1 MAYNKKLALIA
12 NITAIDVAFRI
23 RNERTKATENEKQQL
38 EAYTGFGG
46 LKVILNDEND
56 LSGWSRTDLELLP
69 AVQNLWNT
77 VRRHARDEREY
88 NAIRSSLRSSVL
100 TAFYTPDRFIS
111 TLAKVLPDVLAK
123 MPERV
128 LEPSAGSGRFFQAF
142 NGWSDRGEQSITA
155 YEKDIVTG
163 TILQALHPDK
173 QVHVDGFETIPQ
185 EEMGTYDMA
194 ISNIPFG
201 DFRVFDPLMK
211 DGQRKLATQRIHNYF
226 FVKGLD
232 AVREG
237 GLVMYITSRGV
248 ADTASNAPIRE
259 YLMNQADLVSAIRL
273 PDRMFSDDGITEVGT
288 DLIILQKNSKK
299 VGLTEEEKLFVESK
313 EWETLK
319 KGDTEDIIGMIAKN
333 RFIDSGGNLENPMQA
348 LDNTIIGEP
357 YQSTDQYGKLTMRFV
372 EDELET
378 IEEKLPR
385 MLRND
390 FQMRFDAQLYMR
402 PEKVQEIT
410 ERVQNEEVTNLWD
423 LFGLTEEERTQI
435 KTKGHRA
442 RNRQPRPVSI
452 KLPPASKG
460 VRPFLMNDKPEA
472 FKQMAQAHYVSGTVA
487 FYEGQHGFITVEE
500 GKKMFNPRT
509 YLTETQEEMYTDYI
523 EVRDTYWQLFDTERD
538 LGTEQPALR
547 SRLNEAYDR
556 LVNRFGGLRSAEMA
570 ALLGMDDGYKE
581 IAALERYHNGVRV
594 KADIFQ
600 EPVSIIGYKEVDEN
614 LAPAEA
620 LAMSLNLYGA
630 VDLDFISEKTGRSH
644 TDIQQ
649 ELAGSIYYNPSLDEW
664 QEKSRMLSGDVYEK
678 IENFQV
684 YEQLRA
690 QAGDTQ
696 GVNDIRM
703 TIAALEESKPKVIP
717 FAELDFN
724 LGERWIPTE
733 YYEQFICDV
742 FKLKE
747 LTDNPKVK
755 VEYIPAADAFHID
768 MPNYYSLDTEWG
780 VKTDSWRNRVGAQEI
795 LKNAMLGTFPEIK
808 KKAWVNN
815 EYVEVVDAEATQAAA
830 VKVQDLRDRFCDWLA
845 QQPIETKDNIEQ
857 LYNRRFNNEV
867 RPHYDGSMQ
876 TFPGLSFDKF
886 DYKELYPSQKDAIWM
901 IKQNSGGICDHQVG
915 AGKTM
920 IMCVAAHEM
929 KRLGIVH
936 KPMIIAMKA
945 NVQEIADTY
954 RKAYPNA
961 RIMYPSEKDFKTE
974 NRIELFRDIKNNN
987 YDCVILSHEQ
997 FCKIPQALETQ
1008 RMIMFE
1014 ELMDVEKSLDVLKNQ
1029 DNKWISGKMLSGL
1042 EKRKQNLD
1050 AKLKDIMQSIQ
1061 NNWDAEV
1068 TFRDMGIDHIFVD
1081 ESHQFKNLMFQTRH
1095 ERVAGIGNNRGS
1107 QRATSLYTAIRD
1119 IQSRTGQDL
1128 GATFLSG
1135 TTISNSLTELYVLFK
1150 YLRPQALAKQ
1160 RINCFDAWAAV
1171 FTRKS
1176 TEFEFNVTNQ
1186 IVQKERMRYFV
1197 KVPELAMF
1205 YNQITDYRT
1214 ADMIGIDRPEKNAI
1228 FKNLAPTPEQ
1238 EEFIKR
1244 LMQFAQTGDG
1254 KYIGREKLSDSEV
1267 KAKMLIAT
1275 NAANKMALD
1284 MRLID
1289 AFEYEHFTGGKV
1301 DEAAR
1306 TLHEYYMRYNEQ
1318 KGTQFVFADLGTY
1331 KPGEWNVYSA
1341 IKDRLVEQYGI
1352 PESEIRFMQSAKD
1365 QKTKKRL
1372 IDDMNTGKVRILFG
1386 STSVLGTG
1394 VNAQQRAVAL
1404 HHLDAPWRP
1413 SDLEQREGRAVRKGN
1428 IVARDFA
1435 GNKVDIITYATE
1447 RTLDAYKY
1455 NLLNNKQI
1463 FISQLKNQQLGSRT
1477 LDEGAYNE
1485 ETGVPFAEYVA
1496 ILSGNTDLLD
1506 KAKLDKQVNQLEHER
1521 VVYNKETMQMERD
1534 IHNMEKKR
1542 KETLETIADQRTDFK
1557 AYKWSHKKFVTAG
1570 GEELSGEEIGRYVN
1584 KCKASARAME
1594 NRTIGKYAGMN
1605 LVMTKLFNNTSV
1617 TFELVGQKTNRA
1629 YTQGKGAFP
1638 QAFAAGETWLH
1649 DIASKL
1655 DERADNLEVEV
1666 KRMEAEIERLKAVLA
1681 TREWPKADKLAELK
1695 AQVAELDK
1703 RILETLEAEKNKSRE
1718 EMENEQEE
1726 VVTDTVTEAVEDKIS
1741 DEEKKEEQVTE
1752 EAEEKVET
1760 DMEQNAGAE
1769 AQPEP
1774 VEEDMI
1780 TAVDA
1785 PQEEQTAEKTDSE
1798 ETVSFLE
1805 EVPEPEAQTV
1815 DAESVISVAEPQV
1828 IEAEQ
1833 VSEAIAG
1840 ELTFGIYYVSARVTQ
1855 GDNEFFQIAHISQ
1868 QEAADCFNAE
1878 RSAHEVALEHFV
1890 GRMPVIASADRNS
1903 TAQHILMTANRFS
1916 GRDVEFFDVEKQQM
1930 VLAHV
1935 KNARMIRQNDE
1946 KHVQLRLVPYGEK
1959 EPQTRIILPEQLN
1972 EIKVLPKGMTMESYH
1987 RMQESARQADVEPEV
2002 VAPVLDAALYAV
2014 MKRMMGKMAKK
2025 YPNSAVLFRNGDKVE
2040 CVDADAETVSAKL
2053 GVPLYAASDTEGNR
2067 MNYTSFK
2074 SEEFYA
2080 HLPTLMTSGINVV
2093 FADARERMLAEQ
2105 SFAEQEKPDVRIVQP
2120 EEISEALM
2128 KRTGEP
2134 TKPYITALVT
2144 DAGPHIAELTRDDL
2158 ACIQNEE
2165 KSLQEIA
2172 VEKFA
2177 GKPVQDHTLSES
2189 STNEQVFMA
2198 FARYI
2203 GREVEVYACNKDKME
2218 EGNLRITKE
2227 HRIGRCVGANFKSPV
2242 RHKGPEERY
2251 VSLRIKGDSD
2261 MFFKLAEMGV
2271 QNQGDIRM
2279 LSGQELEEMR
2289 AQKEAAEESENR
2301 SNGHRC
2307 SRR

>member
-1 MAYNKKLALIA
+1 MAYNKKQALIA
-12 NITAIDVAFRI
+12 NITAIDIAFRI
-23 RNERTKATENEKQQL
+23 RNEKTRATEIEKLQL
-38 EAYTGFGG
+38 QAYTGFGG
-46 LKVILNDEND
+46 LKAILNDEND
-56 LSGWSRTDLELLP
+56 LSGWSKADLELLP

-77 VRRHARDEREY
+77 VRRHARDEREF

-100 TAFYTPDRFIS
+100 TAFYTPDRFIN
-111 TLAKVLPDVLAK
+111 TLATVLPDVLPK
-123 MPERV
+123 IPERM
-128 LEPSAGSGRFFQAF
+128 LEPSAGSGRFLQLF
-142 NGWSDRGEQSITA
+142 NEWPDRGAQRITA

-185 EEMGTYDMA
+185 GEMGTYDLA
-194 ISNIPFG
+194 VSNIPFG
-201 DFRVFDPLMK
+201 DFRIFDPLMK
-211 DGQRKLATQRIHNYF
+211 DGQRKLSTQRIHNYF

-259 YLMNQADLVSAIRL
+259 YLMNNADLISAIRL
-273 PDRMFSDDGITEVGT
+273 PDRMFSDDGISEVGT

-299 VGLTEEEKLFVESK
+299 VGLTEEEKLFIESK
-313 EWETLK
+313 EWTIEK
-319 KGDTEDIIGMIAKN
+319 KGEAEDIVGMIAKN
-333 RFIDSGGNLENPMQA
+333 KFIDTGGRPDLQVA
-348 LDNTIIGEP
+348 AFDNTTIGEP
-357 YQSTDQYGKLTMRFV
+357 YQSTDQYGKLTMRFI
-372 EDELET
+372 EDDLDT

-390 FQMRFDAQLYMR
+390 FQMRFDTQLYMR
-402 PEKVQEIT
+402 PEVVQDIPQQA
-410 ERVQNEEVTNLWD
+410 QNEEVASLWD

-435 KTKGHRA
+435 KTRGPKA
-442 RNRQPRPVSI
+442 RNQKPKPVTV
-452 KLPPASKG
+452 KMPPAAKG
-460 VRPFLMNDKPEA
+460 VRPYVFDKEPEA
-472 FKQMAQAHYVSGTVA
+472 FKQMAQVHYQAGTVA
-487 FYEGQHGFITVEE
+487 HYEGQHGFITVED
-500 GKKMFNPRT
+500 GRKMFNPRT
-509 YLTETQEEMYTDYI
+509 YLTETQEEMYADYI
-523 EVRDTYWQLFDTERD
+523 EVRNTYWQLFDTERD
-538 LGTEQPALR
+538 MEKEQPALR

-570 ALLGMDDGYKE
+570 SLLGMDAAYKE
-581 IAALERYHNGVRV
+581 IAALERYHNGQRV
-594 KADIFQ
+594 KADIFN
-600 EPVSIIGYKEVDEN
+600 EPVSIIGYKEVEEN

-630 VDLDFISEKTGRSH
+630 VDLDYISEKTGRSH
-644 TDIQQ
+644 TDLQQ
-649 ELAGSIYYNPSLDEW
+649 ELAGGIFYNPALDEW
-664 QEKSRMLSGDVYEK
+664 EEKSRMLSGDVYEK
-678 IENFQV
+678 IENFRV
-684 YEQLRA
+684 YEQLKE
-690 QAGDTQ
+690 QGGDERSVEQ
-696 GVNDIRM
+696 IRM
-703 TIAALEESKPKVIP
+703 TIAALEESKPKIIP

-733 YYEQFICDV
+733 YYEKFIRDV
-742 FKLKE
+742 FKLNE
-747 LTDNPKVK
+747 MPGEAKVK
-755 VEYIPAADAFHID
+755 VEYIQAADAFHIEMPQYHSID
-768 MPNYYSLDTEWG
+768 MEWG
-780 VKTDSWRNRVGAQEI
+780 VKTSSWRNRVGALEI

-808 KKAWVNN
+808 KKEWVDG
-815 EYVEVVDAEATQAAA
+815 EYREVVDSEATQAAA
-830 VKVQDLRDRFCDWLA
+830 VKVQDLRDRFCDWLS
-845 QQPIETKDNIEQ
+845 QQPIEKKDELES

-876 TFPGLSFDKF
+876 TFPGLSFDQF

-901 IKQNSGGICDHQVG
+901 IKQNGGGICDHQVG

-945 NVQEIADTY
+945 NVHDIAETY
-954 RKAYPNA
+954 RKAYPDA
-961 RIMYPSEKDFKTE
+961 RIMYPGKKDFDTE
-974 NRIELFRDIKNNN
+974 NRVELFRDIKNNN

-1014 ELMDVEKSLDVLKNQ
+1014 ELMDVEKSLDVLKSQENT
-1029 DNKWISGKMLSGL
+1029 WVSSKMLSGL

-1171 FTRKS
+1171 FTRKT

-1228 FKNLAPTPEQ
+1228 FKNLAPAPEQ

-1254 KYIGREKLSDSEV
+1254 KYIGRDKLSESEV

-1306 TLHEYYMRYNEQ
+1306 TLHEYYTRYNEQ

-1341 IKDRLVEQYGI
+1341 IKERLVEQYGI
-1352 PESEIRFMQSAKD
+1352 PESEIRFMQAAKD
-1365 QKTKKRL
+1365 QKAKKRL
-1372 IDDMNTGKVRILFG
+1372 IDEMNTGKVRILFG

-1435 GNKVDIITYATE
+1435 DNKVDVITYATE

-1521 VVYNKETMQMERD
+1521 IVYNKETMQMERD
-1534 IHNMEKKR
+1534 IHN
-1542 KETLETIADQRTDFK
+1542 I
-1557 AYKWSHKKFVTAG
+1557 
-1570 GEELSGEEIGRYVN
+1570 
-1584 KCKASARAME
+1584 
-1594 NRTIGKYAGMN
+1594 
-1605 LVMTKLFNNTSV
+1605 
-1617 TFELVGQKTNRA
+1617 
-1629 YTQGKGAFP
+1629 
-1638 QAFAAGETWLH
+1638 
-1649 DIASKL
+1649 
-1655 DERADNLEVEV
+1655 
-1666 KRMEAEIERLKAVLA
+1666 
-1681 TREWPKADKLAELK
+1681 
-1695 AQVAELDK
+1695 
-1703 RILETLEAEKNKSRE
+1703 
-1718 EMENEQEE
+1718 
-1726 VVTDTVTEAVEDKIS
+1726 
-1741 DEEKKEEQVTE
+1741 
-1752 EAEEKVET
+1752 
-1760 DMEQNAGAE
+1760 EQNGADW
-1769 AQPEP
+1769 
-1774 VEEDMI
+1774 VH
-1780 TAVDA
+1780 VD
-1785 PQEEQTAEKTDSE
+1785 
-1798 ETVSFLE
+1798 
-1805 EVPEPEAQTV
+1805 
-1815 DAESVISVAEPQV
+1815 
-1828 IEAEQ
+1828 
-1833 VSEAIAG
+1833 
-1840 ELTFGIYYVSARVTQ
+1840 
-1855 GDNEFFQIAHISQ
+1855 H
-1868 QEAADCFNAE
+1868 C
-1878 RSAHEVALEHFV
+1878 
-1890 GRMPVIASADRNS
+1890 
-1903 TAQHILMTANRFS
+1903 
-1916 GRDVEFFDVEKQQM
+1916 
-1930 VLAHV
+1930 
-1935 KNARMIRQNDE
+1935 
-1946 KHVQLRLVPYGEK
+1946 
-1959 EPQTRIILPEQLN
+1959 
-1972 EIKVLPKGMTMESYH
+1972 
-1987 RMQESARQADVEPEV
+1987 
-2002 VAPVLDAALYAV
+2002 
-2014 MKRMMGKMAKK
+2014 
-2025 YPNSAVLFRNGDKVE
+2025 
-2040 CVDADAETVSAKL
+2040 
-2053 GVPLYAASDTEGNR
+2053 
-2067 MNYTSFK
+2067 
-2074 SEEFYA
+2074 
-2080 HLPTLMTSGINVV
+2080 
-2093 FADARERMLAEQ
+2093 
-2105 SFAEQEKPDVRIVQP
+2105 
-2120 EEISEALM
+2120 
-2128 KRTGEP
+2128 
-2134 TKPYITALVT
+2134 
-2144 DAGPHIAELTRDDL
+2144 
-2158 ACIQNEE
+2158 
-2165 KSLQEIA
+2165 
-2172 VEKFA
+2172 
-2177 GKPVQDHTLSES
+2177 
-2189 STNEQVFMA
+2189 
-2198 FARYI
+2198 
-2203 GREVEVYACNKDKME
+2203 
-2218 EGNLRITKE
+2218 
-2227 HRIGRCVGANFKSPV
+2227 
-2242 RHKGPEERY
+2242 
-2251 VSLRIKGDSD
+2251 
-2261 MFFKLAEMGV
+2261 
-2271 QNQGDIRM
+2271 
-2279 LSGQELEEMR
+2279 
-2289 AQKEAAEESENR
+2289 
-2301 SNGHRC
+2301 
-2307 SRR
+2307 